1 MRIWDLEPA
10 CLCRSHLL
18 GEHRE
23 LHAVWAILTQDK
35 RGYRHHPETRRWEG
49 KLAALYRRHEALV
62 AEMTRRGYRH
72 ASPLDRM
79 ACSVLLHSH
88 GEKTVQ
94 VSGTPI
100 AASRRVSTAVDVHR
114 RIWLGDALG
123 LGFGKG
129 RLERQPL
136 HRLCKG
142 EHSRASLKI

>member
-72 ASPLDRM
+72 ASPLDRRL
-79 ACSVLLHSH
+79 ATGTGVQNDFVDPPARQRELLRAKLCGCPRATGS
-88 GEKTVQ
+88 EPVQ
-94 VSGTPI
+94 AWT
-100 AASRRVSTAVDVHR
+100 AASRATST
-114 RIWLGDALG
+114 
-123 LGFGKG
+123 
-129 RLERQPL
+129 
-136 HRLCKG
+136 
-142 EHSRASLKI
+142 S